1 MLFRSRT
8 HFHWDSGDLSRVLTE
23 LAVEDK
29 PIITLT
35 RNQDDGIQTLG
46 ELEFNGIKWNTL
58 ELSWKNN
65 QRNISCIPKGTYD
78 VEYTFSPKFMK
89 YTYEVKNVPGRSGI
103 RIHVGNFFNQIQGCI
118 LLGYGYKDVNN
129 DGRLDIINSKIS
141 ITDFERLLDKKP
153 FTLVIK

>member
-1 MLFRSRT
+1 
-8 HFHWDSGDLSRVLTE
+8 
-23 LAVEDK
+23 
-29 PIITLT
+29 
-35 RNQDDGIQTLG
+35 
-46 ELEFNGIKWNTL
+46 
-58 ELSWKNN
+58 
-65 QRNISCIPKGTYD
+65 
-78 VEYTFSPKFMK
+78 MK
-89 YTYEVKNVPGRSGI
+89 YTYEVRNVPGRSGI